1 REFMI
6 FSSQPAEIADKIM
19 KDLERGS
26 TYINIEGAYKRT
38 PGKAVYVVVDP
49 SEVRQVREII
59 EEIDPKAFV
68 SIRIVSEQLGEGFTY
83 LRKKRS
89 IFGR

>member
-1 REFMI
+1 
-6 FSSQPAEIADKIM
+6 
-19 KDLERGS
+19 
-26 TYINIEGAYKRT
+26 RT